1 MRDSSLLGVE
11 RHEICDPRCDLGV
24 RGFAAEFAQ
33 RLQERLLEL
42 RDGRKRSHGREAT
55 PARALTSS
63 THRATD
69 SRDRGANLFEVCPAQ
84 TRKAGQPCS
93 PRRSAPDSA
102 ASCARA
108 WDPAVRLTGDHLGV
122 AGDRW
127 VQPVLDANHTHLK
140 RLDIRTTVDVR
151 SGVSLRLTPGPRIGA
166 VPLLSPATRRVVAG
180 LLVAPRFRWSALG
193 AVLGDTGFATEPSL
207 GGSALVPGSAR
218 EVPTW
223 LLAAPVV
230 RRLEGMLAHRKRG
243 FVERSEHRQSP
254 RGRVD
259 WNRWAT
265 RDVPARRWSTLPC
278 HFPDPDDD
286 PALLAAV
293 RWTLGRLDDD
303 LAPLGE
309 ATAARRLRVRVA
321 DLQAR
326 VGPGPARRPAS
337 WDAPASSAWIT
348 DALQAMGWVAEERG
362 LGGARSLD
370 GMSWDLR
377 IDELWETWV
386 DAFVATLAPRCGLVA
401 MRRGHTTRGLHW
413 TPPVTSMRA
422 LIPDSGLR
430 SPERVVWID
439 AKYKAHLQLLT
450 HHGWTGLGDS
460 VRDAHRADLHQ
471 ALAYA
476 ALDDHTRVD
485 SMLVYPQL
493 SEDHAPVGIASIAA
507 GRRRVRLMLVGLPFG
522 FRSGEHR
529 DATVARWRELLAG

>member
-1 MRDSSLLGVE
+1 
-11 RHEICDPRCDLGV
+11 
-24 RGFAAEFAQ
+24 
-33 RLQERLLEL
+33 
-42 RDGRKRSHGREAT
+42 
-55 PARALTSS
+55 
-63 THRATD
+63 
-69 SRDRGANLFEVCPAQ
+69 
-84 TRKAGQPCS
+84 
-93 PRRSAPDSA
+93 
-102 ASCARA
+102 
-108 WDPAVRLTGDHLGV
+108 
-122 AGDRW
+122 
-127 VQPVLDANHTHLK
+127 
-140 RLDIRTTVDVR
+140 
-151 SGVSLRLTPGPRIGA
+151 
-166 VPLLSPATRRVVAG
+166 
-180 LLVAPRFRWSALG
+180 
-193 AVLGDTGFATEPSL
+193 
-207 GGSALVPGSAR
+207 
-218 EVPTW
+218 
-223 LLAAPVV
+223 
-230 RRLEGMLAHRKRG
+230 
-243 FVERSEHRQSP
+243 
-254 RGRVD
+254 
-259 WNRWAT
+259 
-265 RDVPARRWSTLPC
+265 VPAGRWSTLPC

-303 LAPLGE
+303 LAPLAE
-309 ATAARRLRVRVA
+309 ATAARLLRVRVA

-522 FRSGEHR
+522 FRSAEHR